1 MQALAGERPLDALVR
16 APVAVA
22 ALRSRALLDE
32 DELDAA
38 LSGFVRA
45 GGWVF
50 TADWLDETR
59 TQVRE
64 RLAGTP
70 DGRSAAELLGPEPWA
85 AAVASLLGLDQRDG
99 RYVAPGAAPAE
110 DPAAD
115 ALAAELADRGLDPLR
130 GADRALLR
138 RLEREGRAVVLG
150 ADEAISR
157 RAYDEARAV
166 AVAALDGGGELTL
179 AGFRDLLGVSRS
191 VAQLLLERLDVD
203 RVTLRVGE
211 VRRLRKQALRT

>member
-1 MQALAGERPLDALVR
+1 
-16 APVAVA
+16 
-22 ALRSRALLDE
+22 
-32 DELDAA
+32 
-38 LSGFVRA
+38 
-45 GGWVF
+45 
-50 TADWLDETR
+50 
-59 TQVRE
+59 VRE

-70 DGRSAAELLGPEPWA
+70 DGLSAAELLGPEPWA

-99 RYVAPGAAPAE
+99 RYVAPGAAPAA

-138 RLEREGRAVVLG
+138 RLEREGRAVGLG